1 MFNKVSKLFKHFV
14 VLAFSAIVVVTLI
27 QVFMRYVMSAP
38 LKWAEEL
45 SRYIFVWSIMVS
57 IGIGIVEEE
66 HIRLNMV
73 TTRFSKKVQLVFF
86 ILGQVIVGA
95 FDMVLII
102 YGGRLAIQNL
112 SVKSPAMQIPIG
124 VAYAGIPVGAVIV
137 LFFLVMSV
145 CREIKKYKT
154 DDLVE

>member
-14 VLAFSAIVVVTLI
+14 VLAFCAIVVVTLV

-45 SRYIFVWSIMVS
+45 SRYIFVWAIMVS
-57 IGIGIVEEE
+57 IGIGIVDEG

-73 TTRFSKKVQLVFF
+73 TTHFSKKMQLVFF
-86 ILGQVIVGA
+86 IVGQLIVGA
-95 FDMVLII
+95 FDMVLIT

-112 SVKSPAMQIPIG
+112 AVKSPAMQIPIG
-124 VAYAGIPVGAVIV
+124 IAYGGIPVGAIIV
-137 LFFLVMSV
+137 LFFLVMSIV
-145 CREIKKYKT
+145 QEIQKYKKS
-154 DDLVE
+154 LVE